1 MIWRKFFIINIFY
14 NKIILIKIP
23 FNELINNN
31 KDTFMFLLIN
41 NSINSKRAD
50 FLKVNNNTKI
60 NIISRF
66 PI

>member
-41 NSINSKRAD
+41 NSINSKRPD
-50 FLKVNNNTKI
+50 F
-60 NIISRF
+60 
-66 PI
+66 